1 MRNSISQRPDDNV
14 PSVAIVLILSC
25 KGDQVFT
32 GTAVSLGQDTH
43 TQTHT
48 HAHIHTCT
56 RDLCSILS
64 ASSSSHS
71 MVPNTNQQIAC
82 LKKKKKKKK
91 VEVAPYIT
99 SPSSGQT
106 LNTFLPAGILCSFS
120 SSLLSDS
127 LPSSLWSLTIA
138 LSVSSSFLISLA
150 TN

>member
-1 MRNSISQRPDDNV
+1 MRNSIFQRPDDNV

-32 GTAVSLGQDTH
+32 GTAVSLWQDTH

-64 ASSSSHS
+64 ASSSPHS

-82 LKKKKKKKK
+82 LKKKSRGSTLH
-91 VEVAPYIT
+91 YIAIQWSNIKYFFT
-99 SPSSGQT
+99 SRNSVFFFN
-106 LNTFLPAGILCSFS
+106 LFS
-120 SSLLSDS
+120 LS
-127 LPSSLWSLTIA
+127 
-138 LSVSSSFLISLA
+138 LISLYPLISHDCFV
-150 TN
+150 

>member
-1 MRNSISQRPDDNV
+1 MRNSIFQRPDDNV

-32 GTAVSLGQDTH
+32 GTAVSLWQDTH

-48 HAHIHTCT
+48 HAHIHTCS

-64 ASSSSHS
+64 ASSSPHS
-71 MVPNTNQQIAC
+71 MVPNTNQQRAC
-82 LKKKKKKKK
+82 LKKK

-106 LNTFLPAGILCSFS
+106 LNIFLPAGILCSFS
-120 SSLLSDS
+120 
-127 LPSSLWSLTIA
+127 T
-138 LSVSSSFLISLA
+138 SFLSASFPSTL
-150 TN
+150 

>member
-64 ASSSSHS
+64 ASSSPHS
-71 MVPNTNQQIAC
+71 MVPNTNQQMAC
-82 LKKKKKKKK
+82 LKKKKKK

-120 SSLLSDS
+120 SSLLSAS
-127 LPSSLWSLTIA
+127 LSSSLWSLTIA
-138 LSVSSSFLISLA
+138 LCVSSSFLISLA
-150 TN
+150 AN